1 MKIAGDM
8 GGWIAAIVAFVAL
21 IGTWLRGSGERRER
35 ERAEKAAAAAE
46 QAEREVARQKALRKQ
61 EAAQAAH
68 DAAKARIDGMD
79 DDELLADARARIKL
93 VDTSPRTGLF
103 NPPPKDGKPAK
114 EKT

>member
-46 QAEREVARQKALRKQ
+46 QAEREIARQKALREQ

-68 DAAKARIDGMD
+68 DAAKARIDGMS
-79 DDELLADARARIKL
+79 DEALLEDARARIKM
-93 VDTSPRTGLF
+93 VDTSPHSGLF
-103 NPPPKDGKPAK
+103 NPPPKGVTLHKDVR
-114 EKT
+114 

>member
-1 MKIAGDM
+1 M

-35 ERAEKAAAAAE
+35 KRAEKAAADAE
-46 QAEREVARQKALRKQ
+46 RAEREIARQKALREQ

-68 DAAKARIDGMD
+68 DAAKAKIEGMD
-79 DDELLADARARIKL
+79 DDELLADAKARIRL
-93 VDTSPRTGLF
+93 VDTSPHSGLF
-103 NPPPKDGKPAK
+103 NPPPKGGKPTK